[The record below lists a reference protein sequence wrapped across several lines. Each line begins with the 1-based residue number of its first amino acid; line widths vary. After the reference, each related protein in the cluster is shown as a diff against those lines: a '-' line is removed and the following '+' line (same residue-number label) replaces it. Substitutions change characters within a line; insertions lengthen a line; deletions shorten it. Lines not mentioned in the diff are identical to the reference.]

1 MIWKKKK
8 KTQKIGT
15 LETEVGGAEATATA
29 SVERQPSSHDIKVEW
44 EQWAIVWQRWF
55 LIN

>member
-8 KTQKIGT
+8 PQKIGT